1 MILPTKY
8 ENLKENSLV
17 IGAHII
23 SFLRKEELTINE
35 IHLKLTKLKN
45 TDTDWFY
52 LVDTLT
58 FLFMAG
64 IIEIDSQNYLRLK
77 K

>member
-23 SFLRKEELTINE
+23 SFLKQEELTINE
-35 IHLKLTKLKN
+35 IHLKLIKLKN
-45 TDTDWFY
+45 ADVDWFY

-58 FLFMAG
+58 FLYLAD
-64 IIEIDSQNYLRLK
+64 IIEIDSNNLLRLK